1 MRHALYTI
9 IFVVCLFPS
18 TSCAQRSI
26 YETVWKAE
34 EYFTDPQMV
43 ALCKAIEKEDIP
55 ELESVSVSVKD
66 ISTSSSIRR
75 NLVTTYIFV
84 FRRSRLDFL

>member
-9 IFVVCLFPS
+9 IFVVCLFSS

-26 YETVWKAE
+26 YETVWRAE

-43 ALCKAIEKEDIP
+43 ALCKAIGKEDIP
-55 ELESVSVSVKD
+55 KMLVAISNAAIRALGVEPALSHNVFATIIPLEH
-66 ISTSSSIRR
+66 
-75 NLVTTYIFV
+75 F
-84 FRRSRLDFL
+84 